1 MRSAGRLKL
10 QLSVTAVLLDS
21 DFGVQRLN
29 SKAGLHGQTC
39 VFGRTETNI
48 LREYVKMRVS

>member
-10 QLSVTAVLLDS
+10 QLSVTAILLDS
-21 DFGVQRLN
+21 DFGVQRLI

-48 LREYVKMRVS
+48 LRGYVKMRVS